1 MKTCPNCNNSVE
13 DEALFCDF
21 CGMKLPEEME
31 LESKPEFIFCM
42 NCGKKCTSDSTFCDE
57 CGASLEDK
65 TEPMTAN
72 EPAYKTANHQ
82 RQTVKIPAMGKKLP
96 LIGGLVALGLIIF
109 VIISFFVLPSFPK
122 KAAIYMKDHELFY
135 SIHIFTHSFRF
146 AQGTNKL

>member
-13 DEALFCDF
+13 DEALFCDS

-42 NCGKKCTSDSTFCDE
+42 NCGKKCTSDSTFCYE

-109 VIISFFVLPSFPK
+109 VIISFLLIF
-122 KAAIYMKDHELFY
+122 IYTVNNLLTF
-135 SIHIFTHSFRF
+135 SICHCRVAREGEFLLMDGLCGWKR
-146 AQGTNKL
+146 